1 MQRQNTTSIFLAA
14 QGVASKYNIRQI
26 LQENTDEDFF
36 NRRTRIVCTL
46 GPACW
51 EVDQLVNLI
60 NCGMSVARFNFSH
73 GDHAGHKACLDRLRE
88 AMKISGR
95 NVGVMLD
102 TKGPEIRSGFFK
114 PECNGKIEIKA
125 GQTLRL
131 TTDYEF
137 KGDSTCV
144 ACSYPGLPKSV
155 KPGNK
160 ILMADGTVVLSVK
173 EIGDTW
179 VDTECMNDASFG
191 ERKNM
196 NLPGVKVDLP
206 VCGPKEV
213 EDIQKWGI
221 ANGATMIAASFVQC
235 ADDIKE
241 IRKVL
246 GEEGKRIQI
255 FPKIENLEG
264 ILNFDEILHECDGVM
279 VARGDMGMEIPPE
292 KVFLAQ
298 KMMIAKCN
306 IAGKPVITATQ
317 MLESMINN
325 PRPTR
330 AEASDV
336 SNSVLDGTDCVM
348 LSGESANGKF
358 PEEAVRTLSRCCLE
372 AEAALDYGALFKAIH
387 TGCKGTRS
395 VPEAVCASAV
405 EAALDVRAS
414 LIVCLTESGSTARL
428 VAKYRPEARV
438 IAVTSDDIT
447 EAHMRLM
454 RGVETVNYKD
464 MPNRTTDESFIYALQ
479 WAMKEGFVSK
489 GEPVVCIHGTAEHS
503 PGATNVVKIISCPDL

>member
-1 MQRQNTTSIFLAA
+1 MQRQKTSCTCLAA
-14 QGVASKYNIRQI
+14 QGTSTKFNIRQI
-26 LQENTDEDFF
+26 VQEREEGEFF

-51 EVDQLVNLI
+51 NVDQLCDLI
-60 NCGMSVARFNFSH
+60 KCGMSVARFNFSH
-73 GDHAGHKACLDRLRE
+73 GDHEGHKAVLGRLRE
-88 AMKISGR
+88 AMKITGR

-114 PECNGKIEIKA
+114 PECEGKVKITA

-131 TTDYEF
+131 TTDYDF
-137 KGDSTCV
+137 KGDHTTV
-144 ACSYPGLPKSV
+144 ACSYPNLPKSV
-155 KPGNK
+155 QVGNK
-160 ILMADGTVVLSVK
+160 ILMADGTVVLKVTA
-173 EIGDTW
+173 IGDTY
-179 VDTECMNDASFG
+179 VDTECLNDAEFG

-206 VCGPKEV
+206 VCGPKEI
-213 EDIQKWGI
+213 EDITKWGI
-221 ANGATMIAASFVQC
+221 PNGATMICASFVQH
-235 ADDIKE
+235 AQDVKDIK
-241 IRKVL
+241 KVL

-264 ILNFDEILHECDGVM
+264 ILNFDEILNECDGIM

-317 MLESMINN
+317 MLESMITN

-336 SNSVLDGTDCVM
+336 SNAVLDGTDCVM

-358 PEEAVRTLSRCCLE
+358 PSEAVKTLSRCCLE
-372 AEAALDYGALFKAIH
+372 AEKEIDYPTLFKAIH
-387 TGCKGTRS
+387 TGCKGTRA

-405 EAALDVRAS
+405 EASLDVNAN
-414 LIVCLTESGSTARL
+414 LMICLTESGDTARQL
-428 VAKYRPEARV
+428 SKYRPAAL
-438 IAVTSDDIT
+438 ILAVTSDDIT
-447 EAHMRLM
+447 EAHMRCM
-454 RGVETVNYKD
+454 RGVETVNFKD
-464 MPNRTTDESFIYALQ
+464 MPNVSTDDSFIYALKHAIAQ
-479 WAMKEGFVSK
+479 KYVTP
-489 GEPVVCIHGTAEHS
+489 GEPVVCVHGTAEHS
-503 PGATNVVKIISCPDL
+503 AGATNVVKIVTCPEI